1 MTEVKAIRNSRPLT
15 VETVSDSNSLFPIL
29 PSNILTMKTSVVIP
43 PPSTFQRADL
53 YCRKTWKCVQDITTE
68 FWSRWRI
75 EFLTSLQIRM
85 KWNETRRNFKKMN
98 TLEIN
103 GQWHMSP
110 KQNQIKMEWYKA
122 YCGSWVT
129 LNQVKH

>member
-1 MTEVKAIRNSRPLT
+1 MTEVKAVRNSRPLT

-53 YCRKTWKCVQDITTE
+53 YSRKTWKCVQDITTE

-110 KQNQIKMEWYKA
+110 KQNQIKMEWYEA
-122 YCGSWVT
+122 
-129 LNQVKH
+129 